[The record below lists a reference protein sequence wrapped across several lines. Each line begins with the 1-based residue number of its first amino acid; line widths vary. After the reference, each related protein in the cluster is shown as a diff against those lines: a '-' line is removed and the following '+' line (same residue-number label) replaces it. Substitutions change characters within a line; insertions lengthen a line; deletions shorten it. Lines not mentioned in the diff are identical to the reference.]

1 LDASVLL
8 AVEGRWTE
16 RHRGY
21 GLSMDRRLADGA
33 YDELV
38 SAGLDALLG
47 QPGLASETDRVDR
60 AEATEVLAA
69 HLEKVATRVLDSLP
83 SERRLAVA
91 NAVLASLSDEAG
103 DLVADG
109 PRLLRSVG
117 PATSRPQNPAPA
129 S

>member
-1 LDASVLL
+1 
-8 AVEGRWTE
+8 
-16 RHRGY
+16 
-21 GLSMDRRLADGA
+21 MDRRLADGA